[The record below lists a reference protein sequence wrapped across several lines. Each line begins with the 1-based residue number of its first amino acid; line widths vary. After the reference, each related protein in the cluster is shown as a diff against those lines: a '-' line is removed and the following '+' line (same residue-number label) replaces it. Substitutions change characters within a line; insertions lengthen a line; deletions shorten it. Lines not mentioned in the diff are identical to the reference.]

1 MTTVFHYKLLLPA
14 GENPVTLSHSAHQ
27 DVMTLSISLFVL
39 VSLVPFTDNFYS
51 TDPGQITAVVGSQG
65 AAFVGTAARVFTSQE
80 LSTVPFFHLFDG
92 TINDS
97 FYTTSTFERD
107 LALANG
113 YVVGG
118 PDTFIY
124 PTQICGSIPFFR
136 LYDSALT
143 EHFYTTNAAVQ
154 ASMLA
159 SGGWADEGVAGYVL
173 DANVCA

>member
-1 MTTVFHYKLLLPA
+1 
-14 GENPVTLSHSAHQ
+14 
-27 DVMTLSISLFVL
+27 MTLSIPLFVL
-39 VSLVPFTDNFYS
+39 VSLVLRSAATCGNASDAVPFYEAHFDQPFTDNFYS
-51 TDPGQITAVVGSQG
+51 TDPR